1 MGFGDFSTIC
11 TKASIP
17 VCALVGH
24 QSINGGHGIQANC
37 YSRTIEL
44 ANTLIFQAAND
55 FMHILALI
63 MTVVM
68 IIHVRSKFTA
78 VGMLGAKPGA
88 SPPIRDF
95 NANNLQ
101 VEKKSPNSSTY
112 TWP

>member
-11 TKASIP
+11 TKTAIP
-17 VCALVGH
+17 LCSLVGPLS
-24 QSINGGHGIQANC
+24 SISGNTGIQANC

-78 VGMLGAKPGA
+78 VGMLGVQ
-88 SPPIRDF
+88 SREIRR
-95 NANNLQ
+95 L
-101 VEKKSPNSSTY
+101 
-112 TWP
+112 